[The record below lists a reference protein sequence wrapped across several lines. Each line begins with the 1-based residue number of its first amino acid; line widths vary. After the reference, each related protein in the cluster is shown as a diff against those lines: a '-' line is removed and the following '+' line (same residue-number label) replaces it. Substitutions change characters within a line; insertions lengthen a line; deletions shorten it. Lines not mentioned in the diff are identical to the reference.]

1 MKLEKFQEFITK
13 AKSIREVEGVLS
25 LAQEYKINLNK
36 SMAENFIKDVSKF
49 S

>member
-1 MKLEKFQEFITK
+1 MKLEKFQEFITR
-13 AKSIREVEGVLS
+13 AKSIKEVKGVLS